1 MRRIVVAGMS
11 TVSGLVLLFSYHTS
25 TNRAEASTE
34 SLPSI
39 GGASDSSTP
48 AADSDAANAPAKKAT
63 KGKDKGTS
71 TASAAKTFTGDAVDT
86 GFGDIKVQ
94 ITVEGKKITKS
105 DAIAYPNA
113 EQRDLDLS
121 KSSVPKLNAAAVQ
134 KQSAKLDIVSG
145 ATETSQG
152 YAKSLQSAID
162 QAFA

>member
-39 GGASDSSTP
+39 GGASADSP

-63 KGKDKGTS
+63 KGKDKGTE
-71 TASAAKTFTGDAVDT
+71 TAAVAKKFTGTAIDT

-94 ITVEGKKITKS
+94 ITVQDKKIIKS

-121 KSSVPKLNAAAVQ
+121 KSSVPKLNAAAVE
-134 KQSAKLDIVSG
+134 KQSAKLDIISG
-145 ATETSQG
+145 ATETSEG